1 MASFTPPKSN
11 NLFGSS
17 DGASSSSSRGG
28 DSRRIAGRDFASTST
43 SAAVSAASWFED
55 DDEAL
60 LTHLLQS
67 DVYDD
72 NDTNSESGDNL
83 NAKFDRLLS
92 RFEEDIEAGSGGG
105 SLSSSSSGS
114 NDAWW
119 TNLMNVA
126 TNSGFTCTTS
136 TNFSATATLSGS
148 SSSSVS
154 GGSTSFPKAFHTPD
168 GKAHITALVDLLG
181 ISRERAVRM
190 TLASLRT
197 FAIVTTTTSTT
208 TTSSDGGGA
217 AEDGED
223 ATTASTSAGIHSP
236 SSSSTSQAQATAA
249 EQEIRLRSLLGTQ
262 ELFRRVLHFHRQEFL
277 IRLRIITECL
287 RLEQEDKADDNDH
300 GDNDGE
306 QQGGVDATKS
316 RRGISHSCARLL
328 DHLDARL
335 VVAHGSNRTNHGHR
349 RGIFQILLKLATGP
363 ALPGLGGIELPYSVG
378 ELRGSDSA
386 AVGGGLETLLSGST
400 EILHA
405 VRQEAAEA
413 LLVLLYDRIDGG
425 VTRLDLFLIMEAA
438 SSLSLSSSSEFG
450 MTGKEYVKLRRGGG
464 GGGLQRWNSDGRG
477 GRGNDLMGGGGM
489 KLDVT
494 MTGQQAR
501 RTLDGLWA
509 LICAECMGLWRTV
522 YQGGNQWVNRHPF
535 FGGII
540 DAGAT
545 DQNRMAAQE
554 ELEVLWQKL
563 HSLGNAARDRR
574 GAAYNECKRGK
585 LERDRLIGVS
595 GMNLDGEIDNYYDDD
610 ELWGVQAPEGVALLA
625 FGLLLHLASLEHPT
639 HEFMTEVGSWG
650 RGCARMANDECAAFA
665 YLHRVLES
673 AVQDPIVGNS
683 VRKRNNGNEALVSNL
698 LKRGVFEM
706 NHEQELT
713 LLDAE
718 GKICE
723 DEHDGDTPSD
733 DLVVADAASVICASI
748 GREILTGTIRA
759 FRDML
764 LSLHSHSSAVDNIGM
779 LSDLASVIYQN
790 SSIMCEQFWAS
801 WEMFCQRDGSE
812 DMDNVDDEEITGAE
826 PMCYLLDASHSLA
839 TSTLAILKTGG
850 SQQAIIHCLRPLS
863 TFLHLIASLCAS
875 PSMVRS
881 ILTSEFLPEEL
892 LRSSMSVV
900 SALAPLINSINES
913 YGRVTA
919 EERRTIRHA
928 TLVIHSI
935 STLAYLGG
943 EDAKEWIR
951 KSLQSS
957 VSSAPHIICKI
968 ASEVHSHRK
977 LGLECECAELTSSAL
992 NLLADLLV
1000 GSDTAFQ
1007 VEACNCFAPS
1017 STLSFERGDKMSG
1030 LAPFIANGGD
1040 SEITLAA
1047 MTILNC
1053 LSSNLARNAFNHS
1066 IVSSDTVPRYIETI
1080 GCGVMVALDLLSS
1093 FVLSSE
1099 VSFPTSRVQVATT
1112 EAILASI
1119 VGTLVNLKQVGYLH
1133 ENEEVRRLALNVRN
1147 DIINALSS
1155 STPLGQ
1161 IVAFLATV
1169 TISISIMKNASK
1181 SRELFLVMDSAATK
1195 HRENEKDGKYGAWR
1209 RFVTPKRK
1217 PVALSNDVLGAVK
1230 EDVDLELYDVAAMAL
1245 SLMLVWGE
1253 QTDDLAESPLDENR
1267 VKGSLYTLL
1276 LSKASSSS
1284 LHPHD
1289 AIASLNVANLNLI
1302 SRLAC
1307 NSDDIVRVK
1316 SNSAMLSARIIK
1328 MCLRHANFVDENG
1341 VGKYRTNVE
1350 SNAFR
1355 VALEGGRHMF
1365 EVLLRILDRHASDD
1379 ISEDNAKGIEH
1390 QVLLATIMLETVAGS
1405 VSSHPDLA
1413 RAFLL
1418 GGNGEDWRLV
1428 DKIVLC
1434 IASTNNIMNHSRE
1447 DQGTWDD
1454 RLINLRCLLT
1464 CACLL
1469 VVSELW
1475 KSCRATCNMNNSDSV
1490 HACGIIAAYLTNLNK
1505 SVATS
1510 LVANHIA
1517 ELTRC
1522 SLLAIM
1528 TLEEKH
1534 SLQEL
1539 STASVN
1545 QKCILFDL
1553 LSRSLDIIAI
1563 EIMCRVRTKSHGGI
1577 KFVEDL
1583 FDLGPMECW
1592 KALLTSGDADALAA
1606 ASWLRFT
1613 RNVANWNIA
1622 SFIRANPP
1630 EEGMASSSWCS
1641 FGSYVIIT
1649 EAITLP
1655 RSESIKTFMHS
1666 NAIHALSQSTALF
1679 SASWA
1684 TFFEIVT
1691 ANVIDTRSNKE
1702 KYSLTN
1708 GLAECSLAALSSLT
1722 ESKMVAAALLSSQGL
1737 IEIGGTEPFGE
1748 LCTLLMYITARKD
1761 YISTDVAHRTST
1773 QNVQDTIGRLYT
1785 VSNNLF
1791 VMTQLGSVL
1800 PPDQVSL
1807 STTDS
1812 QFASCRWYYLL
1823 DFLLLIQFI
1832 KGGRLLNP
1840 RKVADIGTRALFGIR
1855 KSVPRRNIS
1864 RRCIEIQ

>member
-1 MASFTPPKSN
+1 M
-11 NLFGSS
+11 
-17 DGASSSSSRGG
+17 
-28 DSRRIAGRDFASTST
+28 
-43 SAAVSAASWFED
+43 SATAASWFED

-60 LTHLLQS
+60 LTELLQS

-72 NDTNSESGDNL
+72 NDSNDNL
-83 NAKFDRLLS
+83 NDKFDRLLS
-92 RFEEDIEAGSGGG
+92 RFEEDIGAASGGGG
-105 SLSSSSSGS
+105 SLSCSANSG
-114 NDAWW
+114 DAWW

-126 TNSGFTCTTS
+126 TNSGFTFTTS
-136 TNFSATATLSGS
+136 TNSAAANTTLS
-148 SSSSVS
+148 SSSRSS
-154 GGSTSFPKAFHTPD
+154 SSTIGGSNNTLPKAFHTPE

-181 ISRERAVRM
+181 VTRERAVRM

-197 FAIVTTTTSTT
+197 FAMVTSSTTTSNSNTLSNKGGTEDDDEDDTT
-208 TTSSDGGGA
+208 VTNIKTT
-217 AEDGED
+217 
-223 ATTASTSAGIHSP
+223 AGIHSP

-287 RLEQEDKADDNDH
+287 RLEQEGKADDNDH
-300 GDNDGE
+300 DGNDDGE

-316 RRGISHSCARLL
+316 RRGISHSCARIL

-349 RGIFQILLKLATGP
+349 RGIFQMLLKLATGP
-363 ALPGLGGIELPYSVG
+363 ALPGLGGNELPYSVG
-378 ELRGSDSA
+378 KLRGNSNSTGGA
-386 AVGGGLETLLSGST
+386 GSGGGLETLLSGST
-400 EILHA
+400 EILHS
-405 VRQEAAEA
+405 VRQESSEA

-438 SSLSLSSSSEFG
+438 SSLSSSISSGAFEFG

-464 GGGLQRWNSDGRG
+464 LQRWNGEGHG
-477 GRGNDLMGGGGM
+477 GRGMDLMGRGAM
-489 KLDVT
+489 NLDDM
-494 MTGQQAR
+494 MTGQQSR
-501 RTLDGLWA
+501 CTLDGLWA
-509 LICAECMGLWRTV
+509 LICAECMGLWRTT
-522 YQGGNQWVNRHPF
+522 YQGGNQWVNSHPF

-545 DQNRMAAQE
+545 EQNHLVAQE
-554 ELEVLWQKL
+554 ELKVLWQKL
-563 HSLGNAARDRR
+563 HSLGNSARDRR

-595 GMNLDGEIDNYYDDD
+595 GMNLDGEIDNYDDYDDD

-625 FGLLLHLASLEHPT
+625 FGLLLHLASLELPT
-639 HEFMTEVGSWG
+639 HEFMTEVGGWG
-650 RGCARMANDECAAFA
+650 RECAQIANDECAAFA

-683 VRKRNNGNEALVSNL
+683 VRKRNFGNDALVSNL

-706 NHEQELT
+706 VNHDRELS

-718 GKICE
+718 GTICE
-723 DEHDGDTPSD
+723 DEHDEDTPLH
-733 DLVVADAASVICASI
+733 DLGVADAASVVCASI

-764 LSLHSHSSAVDNIGM
+764 LSPNSHSSAAENIGM
-779 LSDLASVIYQN
+779 LSDLASVIYRN
-790 SSIMCEQFWAS
+790 SSIMCEQFWSS
-801 WEMFCQRDGSE
+801 WEMFCQRGGSE
-812 DMDNVDDEEITGAE
+812 VIDNAVDEEITGAE
-826 PMCYLLDASHSLA
+826 AMCYLLDASHSLA
-839 TSTLAILKTGG
+839 TSTLAELKTGG
-850 SQQAIIHCLRPLS
+850 SQQAVIHYLKPLS

-881 ILTSEFLPEEL
+881 ILTSEFLPKEL

-913 YGRVTA
+913 GGRVTA
-919 EERRTIRHA
+919 EERRTIRYA
-928 TLVIHSI
+928 TLVIQSI

-943 EDAKEWIR
+943 DDAKDWIR

-957 VSSAPHIICKI
+957 VSSASHITCKI
-968 ASEVHSHRK
+968 ASEVYPHRK
-977 LGLECECAELTSSAL
+977 LGLVYECAELTSSSL
-992 NLLADLLV
+992 NLLADLVV

-1007 VEACNCFAPS
+1007 VDACNCFAPS
-1017 STLSFERGDKMSG
+1017 STLSFGRGDKMSG
-1030 LAPFIANGGD
+1030 LAPFVANGGD
-1040 SEITLAA
+1040 SEVTLAA

-1053 LSSNLARNAFNHS
+1053 LSANLARNAFNQS
-1066 IVSSDTVPRYIETI
+1066 IVSSDTVPRYVETI

-1099 VSFPTSRVQVATT
+1099 VSFPTSKVQVATT

-1133 ENEEVRRLALNVRN
+1133 ENEEVRRLALVVRN

-1169 TISISIMKNASK
+1169 TISISILKNASK
-1181 SRELFLVMDSAATK
+1181 SRELFRVMDSAATQ

-1209 RFVTPKRK
+1209 KFVTPKRK
-1217 PVALSNDVLGAVK
+1217 PVALSNDVLGTVQ
-1230 EDVDLELYDVAAMAL
+1230 EDVDLELYDVATVAL
-1245 SLMLVWGE
+1245 SLLLLWGE
-1253 QTDDLAESPLDENR
+1253 HTDDLAESPLDENR
-1267 VKGSLYTLL
+1267 IKGSLCTLL
-1276 LSKASSSS
+1276 LSKASSSA

-1302 SRLAC
+1302 SRLAY
-1307 NSDDIVRVK
+1307 NSDDIVMVK

-1328 MCLRHANFVDENG
+1328 MSLRYANHVDEHG
-1341 VGKYRTNVE
+1341 GAAYRMNIE
-1350 SNAFR
+1350 SSAFR

-1365 EVLLRILDRHASDD
+1365 EVLLRILDRHASND
-1379 ISEDNAKGIEH
+1379 ISEGNVNGMEH
-1390 QVLLATIMLETVAGS
+1390 QVLLATVILETVAAS

-1418 GGNGEDWRLV
+1418 GGSGEDWRLV
-1428 DKIVLC
+1428 DKIILC
-1434 IASTNNIMNHSRE
+1434 IASTSNIMNHSRE
-1447 DQGTWDD
+1447 DQGTGDD

-1475 KSCRATCNMNNSDSV
+1475 KSCRLTCNMNNSDSV
-1490 HACGIIAAYLTNLNK
+1490 HACGIITAYLTNMKK

-1510 LVANHIA
+1510 LVANHIV

-1528 TLEEKH
+1528 TLEEKN

-1545 QKCILFDL
+1545 QKCILLDL
-1553 LSRSLDIIAI
+1553 LSRSLAIIAI

-1583 FDLGPMECW
+1583 FDSGPMECW

-1613 RNVANWNIA
+1613 RKVANWNIA

-1641 FGSYVIIT
+1641 FGSSVIIT
-1649 EAITLP
+1649 EAIMIP

-1691 ANVIDTRSNKE
+1691 ANVIDTRSDKE

-1708 GLAECSLAALSSLT
+1708 GLAECTLAALSSLT
-1722 ESKMVAAALLSSQGL
+1722 ESKMVAASLLSSQGL
-1737 IEIGGTEPFGE
+1737 IEIGGTKPFGE

-1761 YISTDVAHRTST
+1761 YISDYAQRTST
-1773 QNVQDTIGRLYT
+1773 QNVQNTIGRLYT

-1800 PPDQVSL
+1800 PPDQVSQRSQQ
-1807 STTDS
+1807 STP
-1812 QFASCRWYYLL
+1812 
-1823 DFLLLIQFI
+1823 
-1832 KGGRLLNP
+1832 N
-1840 RKVADIGTRALFGIR
+1840 LFYVDGVIY
-1855 KSVPRRNIS
+1855 STFYCSFNS
-1864 RRCIEIQ
+1864 